1 MSKII
6 GIDLGTS
13 NSCMAVMEAGE
24 PKVIPNSEGNRTT
37 PSIVAFSSNGERLVG
52 QSAKRQ
58 AVTNPQNTIFSAK
71 RLIGRKYSEIKD
83 EMSTAPFKVVEGKN
97 GAAVIECEIDGKTET
112 YMPEQIASMV
122 LAKLKADAEAYLGE
136 PVTKAVITV
145 PAYFNDDQRKATKD
159 AGLIAGLEVE
169 RIINEPTAASL
180 AYGLDKKGEETIAV
194 YDLGGGTFDIS
205 VLEIAEGVFEVKS
218 TNGDTQLGG
227 DNWDE
232 KIIHWLIKEFKNDQG
247 IDLTGDPM
255 AMQRL
260 KEEAEKAK
268 MALSSS
274 QSTEINLPFI
284 TADASGPKHLNITFS
299 RAKLEQVCDDLYART
314 KAPFEACLKDAGI
327 DLGSIGN
334 LVLVGGMTRS
344 PKIVELAK
352 ELGGKDPNQGVNPD
366 EVVAIGAAVQGA
378 VLQGD
383 VNDVLLLDVTPLT
396 LGIETAGGVSTP
408 MIERNTTIPTKKSQV
423 FSTAA
428 DNQPAVDI
436 VVLQGE
442 RAMSNDNKTLGT
454 FKLDGISAAPRGTPQ
469 IDVTFDIDAN
479 GILNV
484 SAKDQGTGKDQ
495 KITISGSSSMDEA
508 EVERLKQE
516 AEKFAEEDKE
526 KKESIQVRNELD
538 SMVYQ
543 SEKQLS
549 DLNDKAPDDLKNK
562 INELLE
568 DVKKVLEKS
577 DSTLA
582 ELNEAKEKMQKNF
595 EELGKEAMKYSSP
608 AGAESETAESDTSS
622 ASEKDTQKKDDD
634 IVDADFEV
642 VDEDSEKEEKAEK

>member
-1 MSKII
+1 
-6 GIDLGTS
+6 
-13 NSCMAVMEAGE
+13 MAVMEAGE
-24 PKVIPNSEGNRTT
+24 PKVIPNSEGIRTT
-37 PSIVAFSSNGERLVG
+37 PSIVAFSKNGERLVG
-52 QSAKRQ
+52 QAAKRQ
-58 AVTNPQNTIFSAK
+58 AVTNPANTIFSSK
-71 RLIGRKYSEIKD
+71 RLIGRKFSEIK
-83 EMSTAPFKVVEGKN
+83 EEAETLPFKVVEGKN
-97 GAAVIECEIDGKTET
+97 EAAVIECEIDGKTET
-112 YMPEQIASMV
+112 FMPEQISSMV

-145 PAYFNDDQRKATKD
+145 PAYFNDDQRRATKD
-159 AGLIAGLEVE
+159 AGAIAGLEVE

-205 VLEIAEGVFEVKS
+205 ILEIAEGVFEVKA

-227 DNWDE
+227 DNWDQ
-232 KIIHWLIKEFKNDQG
+232 KIIHWLIAEFKSEQG
-247 IDLTGDPM
+247 IDLSGDPM

-268 MALSSS
+268 MSLSSS

-284 TADASGPKHLNITFS
+284 TADASGPKHLNVTLS
-299 RAKLEQVCDDLYART
+299 RAKLEQICDDLYART
-314 KAPFEACLKDAGI
+314 KGPFEACLKDSG
-327 DLGSIGN
+327 LSIGEVSN
-334 LVLVGGMTRS
+334 MVLVGGMTRS
-344 PKIVELAK
+344 PKIIELAK
-352 ELGGKDPNQGVNPD
+352 ELGGKDPHQGVNPD

-423 FSTAA
+423 YSTAA

-442 RAMSNDNKTLGT
+442 RSMSQDNKILGT
-454 FKLDGISAAPRGTPQ
+454 FKLDGIAPAPRGTPQ
-469 IDVTFDIDAN
+469 IEVTFDIDAN

-484 SAKDQGTGKDQ
+484 TAKDQGTGKDQ

-508 EVERLKQE
+508 EVDRLRKE
-516 AEKFAEEDKE
+516 AEKFAEQDKE
-526 KKESIQVRNELD
+526 KREQVQIRNDLD

-543 SEKQLS
+543 CEKQLG
-549 DLNDKAPDDLKNK
+549 DLGDQAPADLKEK
-562 INELLE
+562 VEGLLS
-568 DVKKVLEKS
+568 DAKKVLENEGAS
-577 DSTLA
+577 LA
-582 ELNEAKEKMQKNF
+582 ELKEAKESLQKSF
-595 EELGKEAMKYSSP
+595 EEIAKAGPVPGASPGGEEPDPGAGEAKDETDKE
-608 AGAESETAESDTSS
+608 
-622 ASEKDTQKKDDD
+622 DD

-642 VDEDSEKEEKAEK
+642 VDDEKGKS

>member
-1 MSKII
+1 
-6 GIDLGTS
+6 
-13 NSCMAVMEAGE
+13 MAVMEAGD
-24 PKVIPNSEGNRTT
+24 PKVIPNAEGTRTT
-37 PSIVAFSSNGERLVG
+37 PSIVAFSKNGERLIG
-52 QSAKRQ
+52 QAAKRQ
-58 AVTNPQNTIFSAK
+58 AVTNPANTIFSSK
-71 RLIGRKYSEIKD
+71 RLIGRKYDEIKD
-83 EMSTAPFKVVEGKN
+83 EISTLPYKVVEGKN
-97 GAAVIECEIDGKTET
+97 GAAVIECDIDGKAET
-112 YMPEQIASMV
+112 FMPEQISSMI
-122 LAKLKADAEAYLGE
+122 LGKLKADAESYLGE
-136 PVTKAVITV
+136 PVTQAVITV
-145 PAYFNDDQRKATKD
+145 PAYFNDDQRRATKD
-159 AGLIAGLEVE
+159 AGSIAGLEVM

-205 VLEIAEGVFEVKS
+205 ILEIAEGVFEVKS

-232 KIIHWLIKEFKNDQG
+232 KIIEWLISEFKSEQG
-247 IDLTGDPM
+247 IDLSGDPM

-268 MALSSS
+268 MSLSSS
-274 QSTEINLPFI
+274 QSTDINLPFI
-284 TADASGPKHLNITFS
+284 TADSSGPKHLNITLS
-299 RAKLEQVCDDLYART
+299 RSKLEQICDDLYART
-314 KAPFEACLKDAGI
+314 KGPFESCLKDSGLS
-327 DLGSIGN
+327 LGDVNN

-396 LGIETAGGVSTP
+396 LGIETAGGVCTP
-408 MIERNTTIPTKKSQV
+408 MIDRNTTIPTKKAQT

-442 RAMSNDNKTLGT
+442 RSMSNDNKILGT
-454 FKLDGISAAPRGTPQ
+454 FKLDGIAPAPRGTPQ
-469 IDVTFDIDAN
+469 IEVTFDIDAN

-484 SAKDQGTGKDQ
+484 TAKDQGTGKDQ

-508 EVERLKQE
+508 EVERLKEE
-516 AEKFAEEDKE
+516 AEKFAEQDKD
-526 KKESIQVRNELD
+526 KKEQVQVRNELD
-538 SMVYQ
+538 TMVYQ
-543 SEKQLS
+543 CEKQLS
-549 DLNDKAPDDLKNK
+549 DLGDKAPGDLKTK
-562 INELLE
+562 IETLLA
-568 DVKKVLEKS
+568 DTKKVLENS
-577 DSTLA
+577 NSTNDDLKK
-582 ELNEAKEKMQKNF
+582 AKDTLQKGF
-595 EELGKEAMKYSSP
+595 EELGQEVMKSGGMP
-608 AGAESETAESDTSS
+608 GAEGAGSPEPENDTTKK
-622 ASEKDTQKKDDD
+622 EGGKKKDDV

-642 VDEDSEKEEKAEK
+642 VDEEEKESK

>member
-1 MSKII
+1 
-6 GIDLGTS
+6 
-13 NSCMAVMEAGE
+13 MAVMEAGE

-37 PSIVAFSSNGERLVG
+37 PSIVAFSKTGERIVG
-52 QSAKRQ
+52 QAAKRQ
-58 AVTNPQNTIFSAK
+58 AVTNPHNTIYSAK
-71 RLIGRKYSEIKD
+71 RLIGRKFEEIKD
-83 EMSTAPFKVVEGKN
+83 EVSTLPFKVIEGKN

-112 YMPEQIASMV
+112 FMPEQIASMV
-122 LAKLKADAEAYLGE
+122 LGKLKADAEAYLGE
-136 PVTKAVITV
+136 PVTQAVITV
-145 PAYFNDDQRKATKD
+145 PAYFNDDQRRATKD
-159 AGLIAGLEVE
+159 AGAIAGLEVM

-205 VLEIAEGVFEVKS
+205 VLEIADGVFEVKA

-227 DNWDE
+227 DNWDD
-232 KIIHWLIKEFKNDQG
+232 KIINWLVDDFKKEQG
-247 IDLTGDPM
+247 IDLSGDAM

-274 QSTEINLPFI
+274 QSTDINLPFI
-284 TADASGPKHLNITFS
+284 TADSSGPKHLNVTFS
-299 RAKLEQVCDDLYART
+299 RSKLEQICDDLYERT
-314 KAPFEACLKDAGI
+314 KNPFKSCLEDSG
-327 DLGSIGN
+327 LSIGEVGN

-344 PKIVELAK
+344 PRVVEIAK

-366 EVVAIGAAVQGA
+366 EVVAIGAAIQGA

-396 LGIETAGGVSTP
+396 LGIETAGAVSTP

-442 RAMSNDNKTLGT
+442 RSMSQDNKTLGT
-454 FKLDGISAAPRGTPQ
+454 FKLDGIRPAPRGTPQ
-469 IDVTFDIDAN
+469 VEVTFDIDAN

-484 SAKDQGTGKDQ
+484 TAKDKDTGKDQ
-495 KITISGSSSMDEA
+495 KITISGSSSMDDD
-508 EVERLKQE
+508 EVDRLKKE
-516 AEKFAEEDKE
+516 AEKFADQDKE
-526 KKESIQVRNELD
+526 KKEAVQTRNDLD
-538 SMVYQ
+538 SLVYQ
-543 SEKQLS
+543 CEKQLT
-549 DLNDKAPDDLKNK
+549 DLGDKATDELKKMTDDMLA
-562 INELLE
+562 
-568 DVKKVLEKS
+568 DAKKVLDDQS
-577 DSTLA
+577 STTSA
-582 ELNEAKEKMQKNF
+582 IKEAKEKLEKGF
-595 EELGKEAMKYSSP
+595 EELAKLAAQAGGGATDPAAAAAAQSQSSGDNKSKE
-608 AGAESETAESDTSS
+608 
-622 ASEKDTQKKDDD
+622 DD

-642 VDEDSEKEEKAEK
+642 VDDENDDKKKSQ

>member
-1 MSKII
+1 
-6 GIDLGTS
+6 
-13 NSCMAVMEAGE
+13 MAVMEAGE
-24 PKVIPNSEGNRTT
+24 PKVIPNSEGIRTT
-37 PSIVAFSSNGERLVG
+37 PSIVAFSKNGERLVG
-52 QSAKRQ
+52 QAAKRQ
-58 AVTNPQNTIFSAK
+58 AVTNPANTIFSSK
-71 RLIGRKYSEIKD
+71 RFIGRKFSEIKD
-83 EMSTAPFKVVEGKN
+83 EVGTLPFKVVEGKN
-97 GAAVIECEIDGKTET
+97 EAAVIECEIDGKTET
-112 YMPEQIASMV
+112 FMPEQISSMV

-145 PAYFNDDQRKATKD
+145 PAYFNDDQRRATKD
-159 AGLIAGLEVE
+159 AGAIAGLEVE

-205 VLEIAEGVFEVKS
+205 ILEIAEGVFEVKA

-227 DNWDE
+227 DNWDQ
-232 KIIHWLIKEFKNDQG
+232 KIINWLIAEFKSEQG
-247 IDLTGDPM
+247 IDLSGDPM

-268 MALSSS
+268 MSLSSS

-284 TADASGPKHLNITFS
+284 TADASGPKHLNVTLS
-299 RAKLEQVCDDLYART
+299 RAKLEQICDDLYART
-314 KAPFEACLKDAGI
+314 KAPFESCLKDSG
-327 DLGSIGN
+327 LSIGEVSN
-334 LVLVGGMTRS
+334 MVLVGGMTRS
-344 PKIVELAK
+344 PKIIELAK
-352 ELGGKDPNQGVNPD
+352 ELGGKDPHQGVNPD

-396 LGIETAGGVSTP
+396 LGIETAGGVSTA

-423 FSTAA
+423 YSTAA

-442 RAMSNDNKTLGT
+442 RSMSQDNKILGT
-454 FKLDGISAAPRGTPQ
+454 FKLDGIAAAPRGTPQ
-469 IDVTFDIDAN
+469 IEVTFDIDAN

-484 SAKDQGTGKDQ
+484 TAKDQGTGKDQ

-508 EVERLKQE
+508 EVDRLRKE
-516 AEKFAEEDKE
+516 AEKFAEQDKE
-526 KKESIQVRNELD
+526 KKEQVQIRNDLD

-543 SEKQLS
+543 CEKQLG
-549 DLNDKAPDDLKNK
+549 DLGDQAPADLKEK
-562 INELLE
+562 VEGLLS
-568 DVKKVLEKS
+568 DAKKVLENEGAS
-577 DSTLA
+577 LA
-582 ELNEAKEKMQKNF
+582 ELKEAKESLQKSF
-595 EELGKEAMKYSSP
+595 EEIAKAGPVPGASP
-608 AGAESETAESDTSS
+608 GGDESTNAGAAE
-622 ASEKDTQKKDDD
+622 AKDEADKEDD

-642 VDEDSEKEEKAEK
+642 VDDEKGKS

>member
-1 MSKII
+1 
-6 GIDLGTS
+6 
-13 NSCMAVMEAGE
+13 MAVMEAGD
-24 PKVIPNSEGNRTT
+24 PKVIPNAEGTRTT
-37 PSIVAFSSNGERLVG
+37 PSIVAFSKNGERLIG
-52 QSAKRQ
+52 QAAKRQ
-58 AVTNPQNTIFSAK
+58 AVTNPANTIFSSK
-71 RLIGRKYSEIKD
+71 RLIGRKYDEIKD
-83 EMSTAPFKVVEGKN
+83 EISTLPYKVVEGKN
-97 GAAVIECEIDGKTET
+97 GAAVIECDIDGKAET
-112 YMPEQIASMV
+112 FMPEQISSMI
-122 LAKLKADAEAYLGE
+122 LGKLKADAESYLGE
-136 PVTKAVITV
+136 PVTQAVITV
-145 PAYFNDDQRKATKD
+145 PAYFNDDQRRATKD
-159 AGLIAGLEVE
+159 AGSIAGLEVM

-205 VLEIAEGVFEVKS
+205 ILEIAEGVFEVKS

-232 KIIHWLIKEFKNDQG
+232 KIIEWLISEFKSEQG
-247 IDLTGDPM
+247 IDLSGDPM

-268 MALSSS
+268 MSLSSS
-274 QSTEINLPFI
+274 QSTDINLPFI
-284 TADASGPKHLNITFS
+284 TADSSGPKHLNITLS
-299 RAKLEQVCDDLYART
+299 RSKLEQICDDLYART
-314 KAPFEACLKDAGI
+314 KGPFESCLKDSGLS
-327 DLGSIGN
+327 LGDVNN

-396 LGIETAGGVSTP
+396 LGIETAGGVCTP
-408 MIERNTTIPTKKSQV
+408 MIDRNTTIPTKNAQT

-442 RAMSNDNKTLGT
+442 RSMSNDNKILGT
-454 FKLDGISAAPRGTPQ
+454 FKLDGIAPAPRGTPQ
-469 IDVTFDIDAN
+469 IEVTFDIDAN

-484 SAKDQGTGKDQ
+484 TAKDQGTGKDQ

-508 EVERLKQE
+508 EVERLKEE
-516 AEKFAEEDKE
+516 AEKFAEQDKD
-526 KKESIQVRNELD
+526 KKEQVQVRNELD
-538 SMVYQ
+538 TMVYQ
-543 SEKQLS
+543 CEKQLS
-549 DLNDKAPDDLKNK
+549 DLGDKAPDDLKAK
-562 INELLE
+562 IETLLA
-568 DVKKVLEKS
+568 DTKKVLE
-577 DSTLA
+577 DSNSTNDDLKKAKDTL
-582 ELNEAKEKMQKNF
+582 QKGF
-595 EELGKEAMKYSSP
+595 EELGQEVMKSGGMP
-608 AGAESETAESDTSS
+608 GAEGAGSPEPETDTTKK
-622 ASEKDTQKKDDD
+622 EGGKKKDDD

-642 VDEDSEKEEKAEK
+642 VDEEEKETK

>member
-1 MSKII
+1 M
-6 GIDLGTS
+6 
-13 NSCMAVMEAGE
+13 
-24 PKVIPNSEGNRTT
+24 
-37 PSIVAFSSNGERLVG
+37 
-52 QSAKRQ
+52 
-58 AVTNPQNTIFSAK
+58 
-71 RLIGRKYSEIKD
+71 IGRKFSEIKD
-83 EMSTAPFKVVEGKN
+83 EISTLPYKVVEGKN
-97 GAAVIECEIDGKTET
+97 GAAVIECEIEGKAET
-112 YMPEQIASMV
+112 FMPEQISSMI

-136 PVTKAVITV
+136 PVTQAVITV
-145 PAYFNDDQRKATKD
+145 PAYFNDDQRRATKD
-159 AGLIAGLEVE
+159 AGSIAGLEVM

-205 VLEIAEGVFEVKS
+205 VLEIAEGVFEVKA

-227 DNWDE
+227 DNWDQ
-232 KIIHWLIKEFKNDQG
+232 KIIDWLIEEFKNDQG
-247 IDLTGDPM
+247 IDLSGDPM

-268 MALSSS
+268 MSLSSS
-274 QSTEINLPFI
+274 QSTDINLPFI
-284 TADASGPKHLNITFS
+284 TADASGPKHLNVNLTRS
-299 RAKLEQVCDDLYART
+299 KLEQICDELYERT
-314 KAPFEACLKDAGI
+314 RAPFEACLKDSGLS
-327 DLGSIGN
+327 LGEVNN

-396 LGIETAGGVSTP
+396 LGIETAGGVCTP
-408 MIERNTTIPTKKSQV
+408 MIERNTTIPTKKAQI

-442 RAMSNDNKTLGT
+442 RSMSQDNKTLGT
-454 FKLDGISAAPRGTPQ
+454 FKLDGIAPAPRGTPQ
-469 IDVTFDIDAN
+469 IEVTFDIDAN

-484 SAKDQGTGKDQ
+484 TAKDQGTGKDQ
-495 KITISGSSSMDEA
+495 KITISGSSSMDED
-508 EVERLKQE
+508 EVERLRKE
-516 AEKFAEEDKE
+516 AEKYADSDKE
-526 KKESIQVRNELD
+526 KKEQVQIRNELD

-543 SEKQLS
+543 SEKQLT
-549 DLNDKAPDDLKNK
+549 DLGDKAPKDLKSK
-562 INELLE
+562 VESLIA
-568 DVKKVLEKS
+568 DTKKVLEN
-577 DSTLA
+577 
-582 ELNEAKEKMQKNF
+582 NESSLDDLKTAKETLQKSF
-595 EELGKEAMKYSSP
+595 EELGQEAMKSGAMPDAGSAEPNTQAEDSSSS
-608 AGAESETAESDTSS
+608 ESE
-622 ASEKDTQKKDDD
+622 KKKDDD

-642 VDEDSEKEEKAEK
+642 VDDEEKDKS

>member
-1 MSKII
+1 
-6 GIDLGTS
+6 
-13 NSCMAVMEAGE
+13 MAVMEAGD
-24 PKVIPNSEGNRTT
+24 PKVIPNAEGVRTT
-37 PSIVAFSSNGERLVG
+37 PSIVAFSKNGERLIG
-52 QSAKRQ
+52 QAAKRQ
-58 AVTNPQNTIFSAK
+58 AVTNPANTIFSSK
-71 RLIGRKYSEIKD
+71 RLIGRKFEEIKD
-83 EMSTAPFKVVEGKN
+83 DISTLPYKVVEGKN
-97 GAAVIECEIDGKTET
+97 GAAVIECEIDGKAET
-112 YMPEQIASMV
+112 FMPEQISSMI
-122 LAKLKADAEAYLGE
+122 LGKLKADAESYLGE

-145 PAYFNDDQRKATKD
+145 PAYFNDDQRRATKD
-159 AGLIAGLEVE
+159 AGSIAGLEVM

-205 VLEIAEGVFEVKS
+205 ILEIAEGVFEVKS

-232 KIIHWLIKEFKNDQG
+232 KIIEWLISEFKSEQG
-247 IDLTGDPM
+247 IDLSGDPM

-268 MALSSS
+268 MSLSSS
-274 QSTEINLPFI
+274 QSTDINLPFI
-284 TADASGPKHLNITFS
+284 TADSSGPKHLNITLS
-299 RAKLEQVCDDLYART
+299 RSKLEQICDDLYART
-314 KAPFEACLKDAGI
+314 KGPFESCLKDSGLS
-327 DLGSIGN
+327 LGDVNN

-366 EVVAIGAAVQGA
+366 EVVATGAAVQGA

-396 LGIETAGGVSTP
+396 LGIETAGGVCTA
-408 MIERNTTIPTKKSQV
+408 MIDRNTTIPTKKAQT

-442 RAMSNDNKTLGT
+442 RSMSNDNKILGT
-454 FKLDGISAAPRGTPQ
+454 FKLDGIAPAPRGTPQ
-469 IDVTFDIDAN
+469 IEVTFDIDAN

-484 SAKDQGTGKDQ
+484 TAKDQGTGKDQ

-508 EVERLKQE
+508 EVERLKEE
-516 AEKFAEEDKE
+516 AEKFAEQDKD
-526 KKESIQVRNELD
+526 KKEQVQVRNELD
-538 SMVYQ
+538 TMVYQ
-543 SEKQLS
+543 CEKQLS
-549 DLNDKAPDDLKNK
+549 DLGDKAPGDLKTK
-562 INELLE
+562 IETLLA
-568 DVKKVLEKS
+568 DTKKVLENS
-577 DSTLA
+577 NSTNDDLKK
-582 ELNEAKEKMQKNF
+582 AKDTLQKGF
-595 EELGKEAMKYSSP
+595 EELGQEVMKSGGMP
-608 AGAESETAESDTSS
+608 GAEGAGSPEPETNTTKKEGG
-622 ASEKDTQKKDDD
+622 KKKDDD

-642 VDEDSEKEEKAEK
+642 VDEEEKEAK

>member
-1 MSKII
+1 
-6 GIDLGTS
+6 
-13 NSCMAVMEAGE
+13 MAVMEGGE
-24 PKVIPNSEGNRTT
+24 PQVIANSEGNRTT
-37 PSIVAFSSNGERLVG
+37 PSIVAFSKNGERLVG
-52 QSAKRQ
+52 QAAKRQ
-58 AVTNPQNTIFSAK
+58 AVTNPANTIFSAK
-71 RLIGRKYSEIKD
+71 RLIGRKYTEIKD
-83 EMSTAPFKVVEGKN
+83 EVANLPYKVVEGKN
-97 GAAVIECEIDGKTET
+97 GAAVIECEIDGKTEIF
-112 YMPEQIASMV
+112 MPEQISSMI
-122 LAKLKADAEAYLGE
+122 LGKLKADAEAYLGE
-136 PVTKAVITV
+136 PVTQAVITV
-145 PAYFNDDQRKATKD
+145 PAYFNDDQRRATKD
-159 AGLIAGLEVE
+159 AGAIAGLEVL

-205 VLEIAEGVFEVKS
+205 VLEIAEGVFEVKA

-227 DNWDE
+227 DNWDQQ
-232 KIIHWLIKEFKNDQG
+232 IINWLIEEFKNDQG

-284 TADASGPKHLNITFS
+284 TADASGPKHLNVTLS
-299 RAKLEQVCDDLYART
+299 RSKLEQICDNLYERT
-314 KAPFEACLKDAGI
+314 ISPFEACLKDSGM
-327 DLGSIGN
+327 SIGEVNN

-344 PKIVELAK
+344 PKIIELAK
-352 ELGGKDPNQGVNPD
+352 ELGGKDAHQGVNPD

-396 LGIETAGGVSTP
+396 LGIETAGGVSTS
-408 MIERNTTIPTKKSQV
+408 MIDRNTTIPTKKSQV

-442 RAMSNDNKTLGT
+442 RSMSQDNKILGT
-454 FKLDGISAAPRGTPQ
+454 FKLDGIAPAPRGTPQ
-469 IDVTFDIDAN
+469 IEVTFDIDAN

-484 SAKDQGTGKDQ
+484 TAKDQGTGKDQ

-508 EVERLKQE
+508 EVDRLRKE
-516 AEKFAEEDKE
+516 AEKYADQDKE
-526 KKESIQVRNELD
+526 RKEQVLVRNELD

-549 DLNDKAPDDLKNK
+549 DLGDKAPEELKSKVDALLSNTKK
-562 INELLE
+562 I
-568 DVKKVLEKS
+568 LEKTDVS
-577 DSTLA
+577 LDELKDAKDSL
-582 ELNEAKEKMQKNF
+582 QKSF
-595 EELGKEAMKYSSP
+595 EELGQEAMKN
-608 AGAESETAESDTSS
+608 AGAGSDPMPGGGSEQSS
-622 ASEKDTQKKDDD
+622 ARDDSASADDSKKKEED

-642 VDEDSEKEEKAEK
+642 VDEEKESK